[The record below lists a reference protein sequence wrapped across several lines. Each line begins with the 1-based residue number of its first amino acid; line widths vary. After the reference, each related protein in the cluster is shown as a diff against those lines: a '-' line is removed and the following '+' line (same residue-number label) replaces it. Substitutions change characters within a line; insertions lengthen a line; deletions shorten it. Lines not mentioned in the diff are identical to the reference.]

1 MNSILLE
8 EVLQRLQI
16 TALNA
21 MQLASLTEYKKE
33 GDLVLLSPTGSGK
46 TLAFLLPLLSSLHPS
61 ATGVQALIL
70 SPSRELALQIEHV
83 FKSMGTGY
91 KVNACYGGHPFKIEK
106 NNLTQAPAV
115 LVGTPGRLADHL
127 RRNSFDASSISLLV
141 MDEFDKSLE
150 FGFEKDMSFIIAQCT
165 GLRKRML
172 TSATKPLEIPSFT
185 GIRSPIE
192 LNYLTTTKAPEGLSL
207 KTVHSEGHDKLHT
220 LFQLIC
226 KIGNGVSLVFCNHRD
241 AVDRISELL
250 REQGV
255 VHDVFHGGLEQ
266 ENRERALIKFRNG
279 SHRLLITTDL
289 ASRGLDIPEIEHVI
303 HYQLPL
309 TEDSFIHRNGRT
321 ARMHAAGTA
330 YLVMAQDEKIPQYI
344 TQPTSEELLPDKTY
358 LPELPLWETL
368 YIGGGKKDKI
378 NKVDI
383 VGLLL
388 QKGNMTKDDLGL
400 IEVQDKASFV
410 AIKRDRIEQVLSS
423 IRNEKIK
430 KQKVK
435 MAISR

>member
-1 MNSILLE
+1 MQMASLE
-8 EVLQRLQI
+8 E
-16 TALNA
+16 A
-21 MQLASLTEYKKE
+21 KKE
-33 GDLVLLSPTGSGK
+33 NDLVLLSPTGSGK
-46 TLAFLLPLLSSLHPS
+46 TLAFLLPLLTSLK
-61 ATGVQALIL
+61 TDTLGVQALIL
-70 SPSRELALQIEHV
+70 SPSRELALQIEQV
-83 FKSMGTGY
+83 FKSMGTGF
-91 KVNACYGGHPFKIEK
+91 KVNACYGGHPFKTEK
-106 NNLTQAPAV
+106 NNLSQAPAV

-127 RRNSFDASSISLLV
+127 RRNSFDPTTISFLV
-141 MDEFDKSLE
+141 MDEFDKALE

-165 GLRKRML
+165 GLKKRML
-172 TSATKPLEIPSFT
+172 TSATKPLEIPAFA
-185 GIRSPIE
+185 GIQSPIE
-192 LNYLTTTKAPEGLSL
+192 LNYLTATKALDGLVL
-207 KTVHSEGHDKLHT
+207 KAVRSEGHDKLYT
-220 LFQLIC
+220 LFKLIC
-226 KIGNGVSLVFCNHRD
+226 KIGSGMSLVFCNHRD

-250 REQGV
+250 REQGIM
-255 VHDVFHGGLEQ
+255 HDVFHGGLEQ

-321 ARMHAAGTA
+321 ARMHAEGTA
-330 YLVMAQDEKIPQYI
+330 YLVMAKD
-344 TQPTSEELLPDKTY
+344 EELPKYIHQKITEEPLSDKAP

-388 QKGNMTKDDLGL
+388 QKGGLAKDDLGL

-410 AIKRDRIEQVLSS
+410 AIKRDKIHDALDL

-430 KQKVK
+430 KMKLK
-435 MAISR
+435 MAVSR

>member
-1 MNSILLE
+1 MNSNTLE
-8 EVLQRLQI
+8 DVLKRLQI
-16 TALNA
+16 TSLNA
-21 MQLASLTEYKKE
+21 MQLAALEEAKKE
-33 GDLVLLSPTGSGK
+33 NDLVLLSPTGSGK
-46 TLAFLLPLLSSLHPS
+46 TLAFLLPLLASLKS
-61 ATGVQALIL
+61 EVSGVQALIL
-70 SPSRELALQIEHV
+70 SPSRELALQIEQV
-83 FKSMGTGY
+83 FKSMGTGF
-91 KVNACYGGHPFKIEK
+91 KVNACYGGHPFKTEK

-127 RRNSFDASSISLLV
+127 RRNSFDPTTISFLV
-141 MDEFDKSLE
+141 MDEFDKALE
-150 FGFEKDMSFIIAQCT
+150 FGFEKDMSFIIAQCS
-165 GLRKRML
+165 GLKKRML
-172 TSATKPLEIPSFT
+172 TSATKPLEIPAFA
-185 GIRSPIE
+185 GIQSPIE
-192 LNYLTTTKAPEGLSL
+192 LNYLTTTKALEGLEL
-207 KTVHSEGHDKLHT
+207 KSVRAEGHDKLYT
-220 LFQLIC
+220 LFKLIC
-226 KIGNGVSLVFCNHRD
+226 KIGDGVSLVFCNHRD

-250 REQGV
+250 HEQGV

-321 ARMHAAGTA
+321 ARMHAEGTA
-330 YLVMAQDEKIPQYI
+330 YLVMAKDEELPKYIHQKI
-344 TQPTSEELLPDKTY
+344 SEEPLSDKTP

-388 QKGNMTKDDLGL
+388 QKGGLAKDDLGL
-400 IEVQDKASFV
+400 IEVQDKSSFV
-410 AIKRDRIEQVLSS
+410 AIKRDKIHQTLNA

-430 KQKVK
+430 KMKMR